1 MITAKMSPWFSLVC
15 RFSKFQVWSRI
26 GWVQV
31 GLGRQQGQGERVLAG
46 RSGKQEGG
54 GGGERINQE
63 MSGWDVNEGQDL
75 EMRMLGQARF
85 RWDFLRKVSGRIG
98 SWEAY

>member
-15 RFSKFQVWSRI
+15 RFSNFQVWIRI

-31 GLGRQQGQGERVLAG
+31 GLGRQQGQRERVVVG

-54 GGGERINQE
+54 GERIMKCQE
-63 MSGWDVNEGQDL
+63 GMSW
-75 EMRMLGQARF
+75 
-85 RWDFLRKVSGRIG
+85 KVRIMK
-98 SWEAY
+98 

>member
-31 GLGRQQGQGERVLAG
+31 GLGRQQGQGERVEVG

-54 GGGERINQE
+54 GEGINEE
-63 MSGWDVNEGQDL
+63 MSGWDVMEGQDY
-75 EMRMLGQARF
+75 EMRMLGQARY
-85 RWDFLRKVSGRIG
+85 RWDLLRKVSGRIG
-98 SWEAY
+98 SGEAY